1 LYPLYKKTTPH
12 DGFKILL
19 DLVKLKNDNYFVF
32 TSNVDGQFQKAGFD
46 IDKIMECHGS
56 ITHFQCLY
64 NCSKNIWEATT
75 ENFDIDMEILT
86 SKTIP
91 TCPNCGEIARPNIL
105 MFGDFNWN
113 SRRTLNQE
121 TRYTV
126 WNRAN
131 KGKKL
136 LIIKL
141 GAGTAIST
149 VRRESESIAK
159 YYDGKLIRINPRD
172 FEVDERYGCS
182 VPFGALE
189 GLKCIL

>member
-1 LYPLYKKTTPH
+1 
-12 DGFKILL
+12 
-19 DLVKLKNDNYFVF
+19 
-32 TSNVDGQFQKAGFD
+32 
-46 IDKIMECHGS
+46 MECHGS

-136 LIIKL
+136 LIIEL

-172 FEVDERYGCS
+172 FEVDERYGYS